1 VTNLSICNWCPEQWA
16 ANLFQVTKICNALV
30 AADINDDEVDEE
42 LERFRLKRV
51 KDVAKEEIEANA
63 ALVSSL
69 FTFLLCG
76 IPVPLAPCFVYV
88 IKGNYPISLLL
99 VTSKNA
105 DLSVFPG

>member
-1 VTNLSICNWCPEQWA
+1 
-16 ANLFQVTKICNALV
+16 
-30 AADINDDEVDEE
+30 
-42 LERFRLKRV
+42 
-51 KDVAKEEIEANA
+51 VAKEEIEANA

-105 DLSVFPG
+105 DLSVFPGYWQFLPEGLLCVKGLLRMKE